1 MESAFFCELI
11 YCFLWNLI
19 YNCISIENQ
28 LKIKDMKKLIYTTL
42 LIFGT
47 STLFGQANFGTLK
60 GKIVEDKTNEPVIEA
75 LVVLEVLGKK
85 VMTKTDFDG
94 KFTIKPL
101 NPGTYNL
108 LAISGMDTLREN
120 GITINADKI
129 TFVNDLVMTDGL
141 LGELTVRTYREKLI
155 DPEDTKIVT
164 IKAKQIAVLPVRTNI
179 NQIARTMSS
188 EIQVSEDGNEIYFR
202 GSRNGDVMYIVDGV
216 KITGGRPTL
225 PSSSIQAMR
234 VYTGGIPAKYG
245 DVLGGVIMVE
255 TKSYFDYYNIWKGE
269 QEMKAY
275 KESQKKAID

>member
-1 MESAFFCELI
+1 MK
-11 YCFLWNLI
+11 NLI
-19 YNCISIENQ
+19 YTAI
-28 LKIKDMKKLIYTTL
+28 L
-42 LIFGT
+42 LFGT

-60 GKIVEDKTNEPVIEA
+60 GKIVEDETFEPIPGAMVTLDAFGKEIKTI
-75 LVVLEVLGKK
+75 
-85 VMTKTDFDG
+85 TDFDG

-108 LAISGMDTLREN
+108 QIVSGIDTLKEN

-129 TFVNDLVMTDGL
+129 TFVNDLVMTKY
-141 LGELTVRTYREKLI
+141 LGEVVIHTYQEKLI

-164 IKAKQIAVLPVRTNI
+164 IKAKEISILPVRTNI

-188 EIQVSEDGNEIYFR
+188 EIKVSEDGNEIYFR

-216 KITGGRPTL
+216 KVTGGL
-225 PSSSIQAMR
+225 PSLPSASIQAMR

-255 TKSYFDYYNIWKGE
+255 TKSYFDYYSIWKGQ

-275 KESQKKAID
+275 KESEKKTMDQ

>member
-1 MESAFFCELI
+1 
-11 YCFLWNLI
+11 
-19 YNCISIENQ
+19 
-28 LKIKDMKKLIYTTL
+28 MKKLIYTTIL
-42 LIFGT
+42 ALGT
-47 STLFGQANFGTLK
+47 MSLFGQANFGTLK

-75 LVVLEVLGKK
+75 LVTLEVMGKK

-108 LAISGMDTLREN
+108 MAISGMDTLREN

-141 LGELTVRTYREKLI
+141 LGELTVRSYKEKLI

-164 IKAKQIAVLPVRTNI
+164 IKAKEIAVLPVRTNI

-188 EIQVSEDGNEIYFR
+188 EIKVSEDGNEIYFR

-225 PSSSIQAMR
+225 PSASIQAMR
-234 VYTGGIPAKYG
+234 VYTGGVPAKYG

-255 TKSYFDYYNIWKGE
+255 TKSYFDYYAIWKGE

-275 KESQKKAID
+275 KESQNR